1 MRKTTIITA
10 IILLFALALPTRATA
25 PLTIEIAANV
35 SGITPGQSV
44 NYTID
49 VRGTDPLGRTTS
61 VYLDTPIG
69 MTIWHIEAFGADGC
83 IQPSEARA
91 QCVGTISAT
100 SGMLMF
106 VSARAS
112 TTPRCADYT
121 AHARADDHLNTPAD
135 DWLTLPR
142 AEAGCTLTL
151 PMLGS
156 GALPAIPQSP
166 YPGP

>member
-1 MRKTTIITA
+1 MR
-10 IILLFALALPTRATA
+10 LLALLILCLIAMTAAVPTTELTANATSVA
-25 PLTIEIAANV
+25 
-35 SGITPGQSV
+35 PGQSV

-61 VYLDTPIG
+61 VYFDAAPG
-69 MTIWHIEAFGADGC
+69 MTIWHVESFGADGC

-91 QCVGTISAT
+91 QCTGTVGAS

-112 TTPRCADYT
+112 TSGRCADFT
-121 AHARADDHLNTPAD
+121 AHARADDHLNPAAE
-135 DWLTLPR
+135 DWLTLPLSSTV
-142 AEAGCTLTL
+142 CLVTL
-151 PMLGS
+151 PLIVN
-156 GALPAIPQSP
+156 GAAAPMTIFDP